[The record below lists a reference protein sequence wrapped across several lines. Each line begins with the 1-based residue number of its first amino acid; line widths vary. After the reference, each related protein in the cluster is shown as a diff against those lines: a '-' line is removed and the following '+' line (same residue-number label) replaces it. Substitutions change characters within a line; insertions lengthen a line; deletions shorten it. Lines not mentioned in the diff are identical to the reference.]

1 MREGKPVA
9 ETLIEVESLVKA
21 VHQGEIVIDSLSVQ
35 AGQVVGLFGANGA
48 GKTAVLKMIAGLL
61 APDAGYVRLNG
72 YDLAAE
78 RENALQQ
85 VAAVIQGGYSLGER
99 CSALENL
106 SHGLRRRAA
115 LTCALVARRPI
126 LLLDEP
132 LLGLDDCAAQAIET
146 CIRTQVRA
154 GKKAILVATCSQRL
168 VREICDRVAVIRDG
182 RLAAGAPVNR
192 SLGLSRR
199 AYYRLRIEGDLG
211 DCEDWFGGL
220 KMTTA
225 WDETTLFGPVVDQ
238 PALHGLLIRIRDLGL
253 SLVSLERIHPGLEEA
268 L

>member
-1 MREGKPVA
+1 M
-9 ETLIEVESLVKA
+9 LIEVKSLVKA
-21 VHQGEIVIDSLSVQ
+21 VRQGEIAVDSLSVQ

-61 APDAGYVRLNG
+61 APDAGHVRLNG
-72 YDLAAE
+72 YDLIAE

-85 VAAVIQGGYSLGER
+85 VAAVIQGSHSLNER
-99 CSALENL
+99 SSVRENL
-106 SHGLRRRAA
+106 SHGLQRRAA
-115 LTCALVARRPI
+115 LACALAARRPI

-132 LLGLDDCAAQAIET
+132 LLGLDDCAARAMNARIKAQARE
-146 CIRTQVRA
+146 R
-154 GKKAILVATCSQRL
+154 KKAVLVATCSQRL
-168 VREICDRVAVIRDG
+168 IQELCDRVAVVKDG
-182 RLAAGAPVNR
+182 RLAADAPVSR

-199 AYYRLRIEGDLG
+199 AYYRLRIEGDLRG
-211 DCEDWFGGL
+211 CEDWFGGL

-268 L
+268 R